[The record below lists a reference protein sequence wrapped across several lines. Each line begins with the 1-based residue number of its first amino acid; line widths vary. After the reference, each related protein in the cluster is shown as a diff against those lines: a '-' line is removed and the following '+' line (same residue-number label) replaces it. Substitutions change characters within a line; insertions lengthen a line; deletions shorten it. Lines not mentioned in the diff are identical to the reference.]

1 TVSDSGGVRHP
12 AGVRHRT
19 GILQL
24 SDTGRAPAP
33 LLQRYPPR
41 CTAAVATVSDSG
53 GVRHPSGVRHRT
65 GILQV
70 SDTGRAPRRCC
81 PDIRP
86 AARRPSPRCL
96 TPEVSDTLRESDTG
110 RARVPLLARYPPRCT
125 AVVATVS
132 DSEGVRH
139 PTGVRHR

>member
-1 TVSDSGGVRHP
+1 RRLAAHPPGTVQPGPR
-12 AGVRHRT
+12 RHRRPA
-19 GILQL
+19 I
-24 SDTGRAPAP
+24 AAP
-33 LLQRYPPR
+33 LLPRYLPR

-53 GVRHPSGVRHRT
+53 GVRHPSGVRHRS

-70 SDTGRAPRRCC
+70 SDTRRAPRRCC

-110 RARVPLLARYPPRCT
+110 RAPAPLLLSGFNRPADPGTARI
-125 AVVATVS
+125 
-132 DSEGVRH
+132 
-139 PTGVRHR
+139 